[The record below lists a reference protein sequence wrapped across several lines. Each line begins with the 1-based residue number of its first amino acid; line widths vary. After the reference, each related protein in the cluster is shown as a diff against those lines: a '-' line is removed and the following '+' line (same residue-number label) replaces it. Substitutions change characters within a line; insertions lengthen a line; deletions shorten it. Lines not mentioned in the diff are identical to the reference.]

1 MKPTALA
8 SLLPLLLLAAVA
20 AQDEPLMPVAKEV
33 EKLSVLL
40 GDWTGEGT
48 MSEPSG
54 DVTKW
59 TARRSARWSHGGH
72 FVEEDYA
79 FTFDGMAQPYVWRTY
94 VGWDRERSRYCAAI
108 VGSDGAARL
117 EDLQWLPDGTLLQF
131 ATRRQGGMTYV
142 ERTRL
147 TFGGD
152 TIGYASEIL
161 MPMGPSLALV
171 DGTFRRGGEAFG
183 GAFETAGWMGAKPH
197 ESLVRLARM
206 SGTYETEG
214 AMVMEPDQPPT
225 KITGTDTF
233 QTVYG
238 GMAIMGRT
246 DGAAEGAPGKYVST
260 AFWAHDAARD
270 AITCV
275 YVDNMGTIGTMD
287 LRFVGAALVSTSAA
301 TMGGQPVA
309 QRFVVE
315 FAEDGSCTHSVGHT
329 MLGTMPPFESF
340 RSSCRRKK

>member
-206 SGTYETEG
+206 SGTYVPDGLRRHGHHGPHRWRRRRGAGQVRVDRVLGARRGEG
-214 AMVMEPDQPPT
+214 RHHLRLRRQHGYHRHDGPALRRRSARVD
-225 KITGTDTF
+225 I
-233 QTVYG
+233 G
-238 GMAIMGRT
+238 GDHGRPARR
-246 DGAAEGAPGKYVST
+246 AALRRRVRRGRFLHPQRRLHDAR
-260 AFWAHDAARD
+260 HDAAVRE
-270 AITCV
+270 
-275 YVDNMGTIGTMD
+275 
-287 LRFVGAALVSTSAA
+287 L
-301 TMGGQPVA
+301 
-309 QRFVVE
+309 
-315 FAEDGSCTHSVGHT
+315 
-329 MLGTMPPFESF
+329 PFELPPEEVSA
-340 RSSCRRKK
+340 RARGHDRRHRRELMH